1 MLRAT
6 SVLLDLD
13 ATPSVIGKPAPA
25 MIASRLRGGP
35 LRGAAAELRPAPDP
49 GLCATRRRRRR
60 VDPML
65 FNCSAAA
72 ETVTLTANH
81 GRLTFFRDPG
91 NVTMDTDN
99 VETSTS
105 TPSAGPT
112 ASR

>member
-1 MLRAT
+1 
-6 SVLLDLD
+6 
-13 ATPSVIGKPAPA
+13 
-25 MIASRLRGGP
+25 
-35 LRGAAAELRPAPDP
+35 
-49 GLCATRRRRRR
+49 
-60 VDPML
+60 ML